1 MRVAFI
7 MPLLFCLAL
16 ACGPFK
22 KAERVQ
28 PEVSSKPEP
37 ATQPEARTGEGEK
50 ESSASASRVAGEMT
64 ADCLSRAWIPAYV
77 GVTGNKPVVTVGPIH
92 NWTDEQI
99 DTQPFAASCERELSQ
114 SDQVSFVASQR
125 QWGQSGE
132 KGGHQKEF
140 VSPETVGRIKT
151 ETGANF
157 ILAGAIRL
165 MSDKTEGGSSPY
177 HQLQLEM
184 VNIKTM
190 ARVWEG
196 SKQIKIAGPKKQTQ
210 G

>member
-1 MRVAFI
+1 VKKASLI
-7 MPLLFCLAL
+7 LLVVCLAL

-28 PEVSSKPEP
+28 PEP

-50 ESSASASRVAGEMT
+50 GSSVSASRVAGEMT

-99 DTQPFAASCERELSQ
+99 DTKPFAASCERELSQ

-177 HQLQLEM
+177 HQLELEM
-184 VNIKTM
+184 INIKTM

-196 SKQIKIAGPKKQTQ
+196 SKQIKIAGPKK
-210 G
+210 